1 MNHMTKI
8 ALAAAGILSMGALTA
23 CQSANTAKDTD
34 HPQRMHGQKHDRHM
48 TPEQREQMQEMR
60 AERHEVMSQMK
71 RACDG
76 KAAGATAQVKAG
88 GQTINGTC
96 AMAFSMDKP
105 ERCEYSGRRGE
116 HRPMGADQPER
127 GEFRG
132 MHMQRGEPLTDAKR
146 AELTQQ
152 FDQRLAERQAKQQ
165 AIAKACL
172 GKADGA
178 AVQIKAGGQ
187 TINGKCEVRF
197 QPKMP
202 AQPAAPAPVKAS

>member
-1 MNHMTKI
+1 
-8 ALAAAGILSMGALTA
+8 
-23 CQSANTAKDTD
+23 
-34 HPQRMHGQKHDRHM
+34 
-48 TPEQREQMQEMR
+48 
-60 AERHEVMSQMK
+60 
-71 RACDG
+71 
-76 KAAGATAQVKAG
+76 
-88 GQTINGTC
+88 
-96 AMAFSMDKP
+96 
-105 ERCEYSGRRGE
+105 
-116 HRPMGADQPER
+116 
-127 GEFRG
+127 